1 MRLRTILGYW
11 KELRIMTMFRKL
23 VSRVEAALM
32 FAVSWLL
39 LALGFEAAAKR
50 IQQRGNSALM
60 DSVEIDPVGGVF
72 LIEVIRDGK
81 HGPVTLQRVASANLV
96 VNTGKRQTWRMA
108 SGLNTNDWDQMRI
121 GTSGVA
127 ANSGQTN
134 VVSPVTG
141 TLNTVD
147 QKTLLS
153 GTRTFQLVISYPSG
167 VGSKSATGI
176 KEVVIL
182 NQNTSPGGSALAR
195 SVFSAVN
202 KTTADKLKIQYRVRI
217 T

>member
-1 MRLRTILGYW
+1 MTTKLRRT
-11 KELRIMTMFRKL
+11 F
-23 VSRVEAALM
+23 SRALAAL
-32 FAVSWLL
+32 FFGVAWLL
-39 LALGFEAAAKR
+39 QCLGFKASAKR
-50 IQQRGNSALM
+50 AQLRGSGALL
-60 DSVEIDPVGGVF
+60 DTVEIDPFGGVF

-81 HGPVTLQRVASANLV
+81 HGPVVLQRQVVPNLV

-108 SGLNTNDWDQMRI
+108 SGLNTNDWDQGRI
-121 GTSGVA
+121 GTCGAA

-134 VVSPVTG
+134 VISPVTG

-147 QKTLLS
+147 QKTLLA
-153 GTRTFQLVISYPSG
+153 GTRTFQLVVSYPSG
-167 VGSKSATGI
+167 AGSKSATGI

-195 SVFSAVN
+195 AVFSAVN

-217 T
+217 S